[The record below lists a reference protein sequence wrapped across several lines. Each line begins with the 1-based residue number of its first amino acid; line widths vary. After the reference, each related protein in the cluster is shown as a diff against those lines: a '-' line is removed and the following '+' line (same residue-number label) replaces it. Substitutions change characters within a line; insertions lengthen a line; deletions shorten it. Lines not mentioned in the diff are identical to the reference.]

1 MLASPDLQS
10 YTDSRHLITSLP
22 PNTTHLQFKAAE
34 PISIAGYITIS
45 INIII
50 IFKAEKSQ
58 RRTSACACQCVCWG
72 VGEGGGGDC
81 DNTVAAQ
88 IWQLVLLKRDL
99 NRPCLDITIAAA
111 LPG

>member
-45 INIII
+45 INIIT

-58 RRTSACACQCVCWG
+58 RRTSVCLCVCWG
-72 VGEGGGGDC
+72 VGEGGGDC

-99 NRPCLDITIAAA
+99 NRPCLDLTIAAA